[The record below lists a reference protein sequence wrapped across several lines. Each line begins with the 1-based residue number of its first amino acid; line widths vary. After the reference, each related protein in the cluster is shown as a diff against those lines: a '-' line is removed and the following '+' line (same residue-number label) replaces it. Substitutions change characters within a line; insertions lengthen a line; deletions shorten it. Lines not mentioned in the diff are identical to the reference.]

1 MVAGWPDFDTGGCMA
16 DSVLMELDD
25 GVLTATLNEPDTMN
39 ALTEGI
45 TAGIFAAVER
55 ANEDDVRVLLLT
67 GNGRGFCAGAAVG
80 SLGGGGGAPSRKAR
94 LDQHGSSARTV
105 EAFSSCEVPI
115 IAAVNGVAV
124 GAGFGIATCCD
135 VRILAESARMGSI
148 FIKRGL
154 ASDYGV
160 AYWLPRIIG
169 MGRAFDLMYSG
180 EILDAATCLS
190 LGLANRVVPDEAL
203 LAEATAYARMIADG
217 PPLAYTLARRMLQRS
232 GEKSLADFAEY
243 EWTNQ
248 RLLLTT
254 KDLREGFA
262 SFMEKRPPKFT
273 GE

>member
-1 MVAGWPDFDTGGCMA
+1 MT
-16 DSVLMELDD
+16 DSVLMTLDD
-25 GVLTATLNEPDTMN
+25 GVLTVTLNEPASMN
-39 ALTEGI
+39 ALTPGI
-45 TAGIFAAVER
+45 RDGLFAGIER
-55 ANEDDVRVLLLT
+55 ANDDDDVRVLLLT

-80 SLGGGGGAPSRKAR
+80 GMGGGAGSATISRKDR
-94 LDQHGSSARTV
+94 LDQQGESARTV
-105 EAFSSCEVPI
+105 AAFSACDVPV

-135 VRILAESARMGSI
+135 VRIVAESARMGSI

-169 MGRAFDLMYSG
+169 AGRAFDLMYSG
-180 EILDAATCLS
+180 ELLDSATCLQI
-190 LGLANRVVPDEAL
+190 GLANRVVADETL
-203 LAEATAYARMIADG
+203 LEEAGAYARMIADG

-232 GEKSLADFAEY
+232 GDMPIAEFAEY

-248 RLLLTT
+248 RLLLAS
-254 KDLREGFA
+254 KDVSEGFR
-262 SFMEKRPPKFT
+262 SFIEKRPAKFT